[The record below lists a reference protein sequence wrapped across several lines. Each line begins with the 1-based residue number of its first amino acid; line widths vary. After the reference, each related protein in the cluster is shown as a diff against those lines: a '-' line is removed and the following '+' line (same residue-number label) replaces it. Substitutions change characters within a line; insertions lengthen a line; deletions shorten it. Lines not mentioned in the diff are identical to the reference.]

1 MEERD
6 LPVARDQRHFEDYP
20 IGSVAQ
26 YGPIVVD
33 EAEVLEFG
41 RRFDP
46 QDFHTDP
53 VKAAKSP
60 FGGIIA
66 SGWHTGSLMMRTLVD
81 RYLSRTAGLGSPGM
95 DELRWS
101 APVRPGDRLW
111 VRVTVIEARR
121 SESKPD
127 RGLVRTLIEV
137 LNDKGVPAMTVKGM
151 TLVRC
156 RPAGAGGKGEA

>member
-20 IGSVAQ
+20 VGAVAQ

-33 EAEVLEFG
+33 EAEIIEFG
-41 RRFDP
+41 KRFDP

-53 VKAAKSP
+53 VKAARSP
-60 FGGIIA
+60 FGGLIA
-66 SGWHTGSLMMRTLVD
+66 SGWHTGSMMMRMLVD

-95 DELRWS
+95 DELRWT

-111 VRVTVIEARR
+111 FRFTVIEARR

-127 RGLVRTLIEV
+127 RGVVRVLMEV
-137 LNDKGVPAMTVKGM
+137 LNDQGAVAMSVKGM

-156 RPAGAGGKGEA
+156 RTAVAS

>member
-1 MEERD
+1 MEEQD

-20 IGSVAQ
+20 VGSVAQ
-26 YGPIVVD
+26 YGPTIVD
-33 EAEVLEFG
+33 EAEVIEFG

-60 FGGIIA
+60 FGGVIA
-66 SGWHTGSLMMRTLVD
+66 SGWHTGSMMMRVLVD
-81 RYLSRTAGLGSPGM
+81 RYLSRSAGHGIAGHGRTAVDRAGAA
-95 DELRWS
+95 R
-101 APVRPGDRLW
+101 RRLW
-111 VRVTVIEARR
+111 FKVTVIEARR

-127 RGLVRTLIEV
+127 RGVVRILIEV
-137 LNDKGVPAMTVKGM
+137 MNDKGVVAMSVKAM

-156 RPAGAGGKGEA
+156 RTAVAS

>member
-1 MEERD
+1 MEEHD
-6 LPVARDQRHFEDYP
+6 LPVARDERHFEDYP
-20 IGSVAQ
+20 VGSVAL

-33 EAEVLEFG
+33 ETEVIEFAK
-41 RRFDP
+41 RFDP

-60 FGGIIA
+60 FGGVIA
-66 SGWHTGSLMMRTLVD
+66 SGWHTGSMMMRVLVD
-81 RYLSRTAGLGSPGM
+81 RYLSRRAGMGSPGM
-95 DELRWS
+95 DELRWT

-111 VRVTVIEARR
+111 VRVTVLEARR

-127 RGLVRTLIEV
+127 RGLVRILIEV
-137 LNDKGVPAMTVKGM
+137 LNDAGVLAMSVKAM

-156 RPAGAGGKGEA
+156 RAGGVA

>member
-1 MEERD
+1 MEEQD

-20 IGSVAQ
+20 VGSVAQ
-26 YGPIVVD
+26 YGPTVVD
-33 EAEVLEFG
+33 EAEVIEFG

-53 VKAAKSP
+53 VKAAKGP
-60 FGGIIA
+60 FGGVIA
-66 SGWHTGSLMMRTLVD
+66 SGWHTGSMMMRVLVD
-81 RYLSRTAGLGSPGM
+81 RYLSRVAGMGSPGM
-95 DELRWS
+95 DELRWT

-111 VRVTVIEARR
+111 FRFSVIEARR

-127 RGLVRTLIEV
+127 RGVVRILIEV
-137 LNDKGVPAMTVKGM
+137 INEKGVVAMSVKAM

-156 RPAGAGGKGEA
+156 RTAGAP

>member
-1 MEERD
+1 MDEQD
-6 LPVARDQRHFEDYP
+6 LPVARDQRTFEDYP
-20 IGSVAQ
+20 VGSVAL
-26 YGPIVVD
+26 YGPIHVD
-33 EAEVLEFG
+33 EAEVIDFG

-46 QDFHTDP
+46 QEFHTDP

-60 FGGIIA
+60 FGGVIA
-66 SGWHTGSLMMRTLVD
+66 SGWHTGSMMMRVLVD
-81 RYLSRTAGLGSPGM
+81 RYLSRTAGMGSPGM
-95 DELRWS
+95 DELRWT

-127 RGLVRTLIEV
+127 RGLVRILVEV
-137 LNDKGVPAMTVKGM
+137 LNDTGVIVMSVKAM

-156 RPAGAGGKGEA
+156 RSGAAA

>member
-1 MEERD
+1 MDERD

-20 IGSVAQ
+20 VGSVVQ

-60 FGGIIA
+60 FGGVIA

-81 RYLSRTAGLGSPGM
+81 RYLSRSAGLGSPGM
-95 DELRWS
+95 DELRWT
-101 APVRPGDRLW
+101 APGRPGDRLW

-121 SESKPD
+121 SETKPD

-137 LNDKGVPAMTVKGM
+137 LNDAGAVAMSVKGM

-156 RPAGAGGKGEA
+156 RPTGVA

>member
-1 MEERD
+1 MEEQD

-20 IGSVAQ
+20 LGSVAV

-33 EAEVLEFG
+33 EAEVLAFG
-41 RRFDP
+41 RRYDP

-53 VKAAKSP
+53 VKAKASP

-66 SGWHTGSLMMRTLVD
+66 SGWHTGAMMMRMLVD
-81 RYLSRTAGLGSPGM
+81 RYLSRPAGLGSPGM
-95 DELRWS
+95 DELRWT

-111 VRVTVIEARR
+111 VKVTVIEARR

-127 RGLVRTLIEV
+127 RGMVRTLIEV
-137 LNDKGVPAMTVKGM
+137 SNDRGVVAMTVKAT

-156 RPAGAGGKGEA
+156 RTGRDA

>member
-1 MEERD
+1 MHEQD
-6 LPVARDQRHFEDYP
+6 LPVARDQRTFEDYP
-20 IGSVAQ
+20 VGAVAL
-26 YGPIVVD
+26 YGPIHVD
-33 EAEVLEFG
+33 EAEIIDFG

-46 QDFHTDP
+46 QDFHADP
-53 VKAAKSP
+53 VKAAGSP
-60 FGGIIA
+60 FGGVIA
-66 SGWHTGSLMMRTLVD
+66 SGWHTGSMMMRVLVD

-95 DELRWS
+95 DELRWP

-127 RGLVRTLIEV
+127 RGLVRILIEV
-137 LNDKGVPAMTVKGM
+137 LNDKGVIVMSVKAM

-156 RPAGAGGKGEA
+156 RAGAAA

>member
-6 LPVARDQRHFEDYP
+6 LPVARDQRCFEDYP
-20 IGSVAQ
+20 PGSVAQ
-26 YGPIVVD
+26 YGPIIVD

-53 VKAAKSP
+53 VKAASGP
-60 FGGIIA
+60 FGGVIA
-66 SGWHTGSLMMRTLVD
+66 SGWHTGSMMMRVLVD
-81 RYLSRTAGLGSPGM
+81 RYLSRPAGLGSAGM

-101 APVRPGDRLW
+101 APVRPDDRLW
-111 VRVTVIEARR
+111 VRVTVLEARR

-127 RGLVRTLIEV
+127 RGLVRLLIEV
-137 LNDKGVPAMTVKGM
+137 LNERDVRAMSLKAM
-151 TLVRC
+151 MLVRC
-156 RPAGAGGKGEA
+156 RTAEPA